1 MSDEA
6 ILRIKE
12 LRALIK
18 EHNIAYYEK
27 DAPVIS
33 DAQWDTLMR
42 ELRDLETQFPD
53 NELTDSPTE
62 TIGGAPNK
70 IFAPVKHSVPMMS
83 LDNAFDIKELEQWT
97 QKAQRKL
104 ENEQVIKEL
113 VCELKFDGLAIS
125 IRYEDGYLIQ
135 AATRGDGSVGEDVTH
150 NVLTIADIPHEIK
163 GAPPVLEVRGEVYL
177 RISEFEKLNKEAE
190 KNGCLLYTSDAAD
203 E

>member
-83 LDNAFDIKELEQWT
+83 LDNAFDIK
-97 QKAQRKL
+97 APG
-104 ENEQVIKEL
+104 
-113 VCELKFDGLAIS
+113 FDSG
-125 IRYEDGYLIQ
+125 G
-135 AATRGDGSVGEDVTH
+135 
-150 NVLTIADIPHEIK
+150 
-163 GAPPVLEVRGEVYL
+163 
-177 RISEFEKLNKEAE
+177 EFEKYSPQNKEVSLW
-190 KNGCLLYTSDAAD
+190 LLARFLIFLKYSLAFCSL
-203 E
+203 